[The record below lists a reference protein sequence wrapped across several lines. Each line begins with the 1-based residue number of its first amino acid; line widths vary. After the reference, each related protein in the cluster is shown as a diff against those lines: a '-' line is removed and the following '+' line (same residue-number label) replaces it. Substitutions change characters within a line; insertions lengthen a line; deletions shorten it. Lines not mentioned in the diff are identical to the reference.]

1 MRYKIKELVEQA
13 CIKCIEEGILPESDI
28 PVGHQVSAPKQ
39 EDHGDFAS
47 NLAMMMAS
55 RAKMAPARIA
65 GFLKEK
71 LSKNKL
77 FEKIDVAGPGFL
89 NLFISRSWWQETLP
103 EIKGQGADFLRS
115 DAGNGEK
122 VIIEFVS
129 ANPTGPLHVGH
140 GRGAAVGD
148 SLARIMAAAGFE
160 VHKEYYIND
169 AGNQM
174 DTLGRS
180 VFLRYRE
187 LCGDKVNFPDDC
199 YQGDYI
205 FDIAREILTKEGEK
219 YNDLLDAP
227 TLAFFKEYASE
238 KIANEIK
245 KDLKDFGIVFDE
257 WFSEKSLHNS
267 GFIEKCIDKL
277 TEQGIIYEKDGA
289 LWFKTSHFGDEKD
302 RVVRRANGVLT
313 YFAADIAY
321 HRHKC
326 ERGYNILV
334 DIWGADHHGYV
345 PRVKAAMEAQ
355 GYPPDMLRVLLIQL
369 VNLMENG
376 EKKSMSTRAG
386 EFVTLREVLD
396 DVGSDAARFIFLT
409 RKCES
414 KLDFDLDL
422 ARSQTQENP
431 VFYVQYA
438 HARLASV
445 FRNAKQHGIELL
457 PAEKV
462 KVALLN
468 EPEEIKII
476 KHINSFPAIV
486 SESALALEP
495 HRITYFLTEL
505 ASLVHSYYNKFRFIS
520 HEDDLTQSRLLMA
533 SVCKDVLRQGL
544 ELAGVSSPE
553 NM

>member
-1 MRYKIKELVEQA
+1 MKD
-13 CIKCIEEGILPESDI
+13 GSLPEAEI
-28 PVGHQVSAPKQ
+28 PGAHQVSAPKQ
-39 EDHGDFAS
+39 EGHGDFAS

-55 RAKMAPARIA
+55 AAKMAPVKIA
-65 GFLKEK
+65 GFIREK
-71 LSKNKL
+71 LTDNAL
-77 FEKIDVAGPGFL
+77 FEKVEVAGPGFL

-103 EIKGQGADFLRS
+103 DISRQGAEFGRSDRGKGQ
-115 DAGNGEK
+115 K
-122 VIIEFVS
+122 VLIEFVS

-148 SLARIMAAAGFE
+148 ALARIMSAAGFE
-160 VHKEYYIND
+160 VHREYYLND

-174 DTLGRS
+174 NILGRS

-187 LCGDKVNFPDDC
+187 LCGEEVDFPGDC

-205 FDIAREILTKEGEK
+205 TDLAGEIVERDGRRYLEESEESSISIFTR
-219 YNDLLDAP
+219 
-227 TLAFFKEYASE
+227 YASNR
-238 KIANEIK
+238 ISDIIR
-245 KDLKDFGIVFDE
+245 KDLEEFGVVFDE
-257 WFSEKSLHNS
+257 WFSEKKLHES
-267 GFIEKCIDKL
+267 GFIAECVDKL
-277 TEQGIIYEKDGA
+277 AEQGILYEKDGA
-289 LWFKTSHFGDEKD
+289 LWFRTSDFGDEKD
-302 RVVRRANGVLT
+302 RVVRRANGILT

-326 ERGYNILV
+326 ERGFNILV

-345 PRVKAAMEAQ
+345 PRVRAAMEAQ

-369 VNLMENG
+369 VNLLENG

-409 RKCES
+409 RKCDS

-422 ARSQTQENP
+422 ARSQTQDNP

-445 FRNAKQHGIELL
+445 FRNAEQQSI
-457 PAEKV
+457 PPVQPEKARV
-462 KVALLN
+462 SMLT
-468 EPEEIKII
+468 EPEEIRII
-476 KHINSFPAIV
+476 KHVNAFPSVV

-505 ASLVHSYYNKFRFIS
+505 ASLIHSYYNKFRFVS
-520 HEDDLTQSRLLMA
+520 DDIELTMARLLMA
-533 SVCKDVLRQGL
+533 DVCKKVLKQGL
-544 ELAGVSSPE
+544 ELAGVSAPE
-553 NM
+553 KM